1 MGLAEVSAVLW
12 RERELLEV
20 LIFKLEE
27 EQLVLGSGR
36 TRWLARATRE
46 VEVVLEEI
54 RRAELTRAT
63 EVDALASQLGLGPG
77 PSLGQLADPAP
88 APWADLL
95 REHRSA
101 FLTLTAEITAMAE
114 TNRDLLSSGQR
125 AVREAMLALTES
137 TTTYSPTGSPVNAGA
152 PRRIVDET
160 L

>member
-20 LIFKLEE
+20 LVFKLEE

-54 RRAELTRAT
+54 RRAELARAV
-63 EVDALASQLGLGPG
+63 EVDAVAAPLGLPAG
-77 PSLGQLADPAP
+77 PSLAQLADAAP
-88 APWADLL
+88 GPWAGLL
-95 REHRSA
+95 REHRAA
-101 FLTLTAEITAMAE
+101 FLALTAEITAMAE
-114 TNRDLLSSGQR
+114 TNRDLLTNGQR
-125 AVREAMLALTES
+125 AVREALLTLTEQ
-137 TTTYSPTGSPVNAGA
+137 TTTYSPDGAPVAAGT
-152 PRRIVDET
+152 PRRIVDEA